1 MSPMTASRTTK
12 TNMRSNYEGFY
23 WEIEAKVERIGDWCD
38 KHIRQA
44 KEHAAAF
51 CARNYSYPFV
61 ERIHQL
67 LKVKRR
73 QHRLIMGSR
82 CIGCDP
88 DYRKMI
94 GL

>member
-1 MSPMTASRTTK
+1 MSPTTANRTSK

-23 WEIEAKVERIGDWCD
+23 WQIEAKVERIGDWCE
-38 KHIRQA
+38 KHIGKA
-44 KEHAAAF
+44 KELAAAY
-51 CARNYSYPFV
+51 CERNYSYPFV

-67 LKVKRR
+67 LKVKRP
-73 QHRLIMGSR
+73 QHRLIMHSR

-88 DYRKMI
+88 NYRKMI